1 MGKDGGSRNVRR
13 PVGYKAT
20 FNYYVLKKVDLIN
33 SSVESILAEHIVS
46 PKLQR
51 ADLTAAEID
60 YAKEMINNI
69 DSTEVRVEIDSR
81 VNEPVERIVRKAK
94 PGRPLL
100 MLKDVVEN
108 QFCDLIV
115 HVSRWFQINLDH
127 LNQLI
132 R

>member
-1 MGKDGGSRNVRR
+1 MGKDGGSRKVRR

-20 FNYYVLKKVDLIN
+20 FNYYVLKKVHLIN
-33 SSVESILAEHIVS
+33 SSVESILAQHSKS

-69 DSTEVRVEIDSR
+69 DSTEVRVEIDSGM
-81 VNEPVERIVRKAK
+81 NEPVERIVRKAK

-100 MLKDVVEN
+100 MLKDVIDS

-115 HVSRWFQINLDH
+115 HVSL
-127 LNQLI
+127 
-132 R
+132 